1 MSIISSTVTGSKR
14 IPITPK
20 SIIGDKRFS
29 RVYTVGKLYSPPYF
43 KTEYYVCKKAKS
55 TNPYRICIVYSNVM
69 SHDTSG
75 EADNTE
81 IMVFKV
87 ENGKHIKIE
96 NVVSMYDWKNRV
108 LKNYFE
114 LP

>member
-1 MSIISSTVTGSKR
+1 MSIISSTVTGSKC

-20 SIIGDKRFS
+20 SIIDDKRFS

-43 KTEYYVCKKAKS
+43 KTEYYVCKKVKA
-55 TNPYRICIVYSNVM
+55 TNPYRIGIVYSNAI
-69 SHDTSG
+69 SHDNSG
-75 EADNTE
+75 EADYTE
-81 IMVFKV
+81 IIVFKV
-87 ENGKHIKIE
+87 VNGKFIKIE

>member
-20 SIIGDKRFS
+20 SIIDDKRFS
-29 RVYTVGKLYSPPYF
+29 RVYTVGKLYSHPYF
-43 KTEYYVCKKAKS
+43 KTEYYVCKKVKA
-55 TNPYRICIVYSNVM
+55 TNPYRIGIVYSNTM
-69 SHDTSG
+69 SHNTSG
-75 EADNTE
+75 EADE
-81 IMVFKV
+81 IEIKVFKV
-87 ENGKHIKIE
+87 VDSKLIKIE

-114 LP
+114 LQ

>member
-1 MSIISSTVTGSKR
+1 
-14 IPITPK
+14 
-20 SIIGDKRFS
+20 
-29 RVYTVGKLYSPPYF
+29 
-43 KTEYYVCKKAKS
+43 
-55 TNPYRICIVYSNVM
+55 M

>member
-20 SIIGDKRFS
+20 SIIDDKRF
-29 RVYTVGKLYSPPYF
+29 RRAYTIGKLYNPPYF
-43 KTEYYVCKKAKS
+43 KTDYYVCKKVKA
-55 TNPYRICIVYSNVM
+55 TNPYRIGIVYSNTM
-69 SHDTSG
+69 SHNTSG
-75 EADNTE
+75 EADKIE

-87 ENGKHIKIE
+87 VDSKLIKIE

-114 LP
+114 LQ

>member
-20 SIIGDKRFS
+20 TIIGDKRFS
-29 RVYTVGKLYSPPYF
+29 MVYTVGKLYSPPYF
-43 KTEYYVCKKAKS
+43 KTEYYVCKKVKA
-55 TNPYRICIVYSNVM
+55 TNPYRIGIVYSNTM
-69 SHDTSG
+69 SYNTSG
-75 EADNTE
+75 EANETE

-87 ENGKHIKIE
+87 INGKLIKIE

-114 LP
+114 LQ

>member
-20 SIIGDKRFS
+20 SIIDDKRF
-29 RVYTVGKLYSPPYF
+29 RRAYTIGKLYNPPYF
-43 KTEYYVCKKAKS
+43 KTDYYVCKKAKA

-75 EADNTE
+75 EADYTE
-81 IMVFKV
+81 IMVFKMV
-87 ENGKHIKIE
+87 NGKHIKIE

-114 LP
+114 LQ

>member
-1 MSIISSTVTGSKR
+1 MSIISSTITGSKR

-20 SIIGDKRFS
+20 SIIDDKRFRKS
-29 RVYTVGKLYSPPYF
+29 YTIGNVYSPPF
-43 KTEYYVCKKAKS
+43 FRTDYYVCKKVKA
-55 TNPYRICIVYSNVM
+55 TNPYRIGIMYSNKM
-69 SHDTSG
+69 YYNTSG
-75 EADNTE
+75 EANETE

-87 ENGKHIKIE
+87 VNGKLIKIE

-114 LP
+114 LQ